1 MSDHDPFP
9 LASMMD
15 ALGDD
20 AKQRQLLDRAHGL
33 VAKSAPPKKEHDKKP
48 LEKLQEKKAEQEP
61 EEQSGRKGLD
71 NESFNPPQEQE
82 LIESLDRLD
91 TLFPAAAK
99 ARPAHIAELK
109 TLASPLAG
117 GFVTRQPSLRSKLSR
132 L

>member
-20 AKQRQLLDRAHGL
+20 AKHRELLDRAHGL
-33 VAKSAPPKKEHDKKP
+33 VAKNTPPPKKEHDKKP
-48 LEKLQEKKAEQEP
+48 LEKKAEQEP

-82 LIESLDRLD
+82 MVESLDHLD
-91 TLFPAAAK
+91 ALFPAAAK

-109 TLASPLAG
+109 SLASPLAG
-117 GFVTRQPSLRSKLSR
+117 GFVTRQPSLRTKLSR